1 MKNYTV
7 TTSTNLINLCAG
19 AGIFTDAT
27 KKQTERLLV
36 ENEAGCPIEQIA
48 AMIWMCSDNSLSRSE
63 ILDML
68 KIERLYF
75 YKKLFPGVDS
85 INEIYYFTNFDGRT
99 VKASFKDFII
109 SILGKTSDF
118 GKSFDDVSLIVD
130 GSKVVWESTDD

>member
-36 ENEAGCPIEQIA
+36 ENGSGCPIEQLG
-48 AMIWMCSDNSLSRSE
+48 AMIWMCSDNSIGKYE
-63 ILDML
+63 IINML
-68 KIERLYF
+68 NIERLYF
-75 YKKLFPGVDS
+75 YKNLFPGVGS
-85 INEIYYFTNFDGRT
+85 INDIYYFTNFDGRT

-109 SILGKTSDF
+109 SILGKTNDF
-118 GKSFDDVSLIVD
+118 GKGFDDVSLIVN

>member
-36 ENEAGCPIEQIA
+36 ENGSGCPIEQLG
-48 AMIWMCSDNSLSRSE
+48 AMIWMCSDNSIGKYE
-63 ILDML
+63 IINML

-99 VKASFKDFII
+99 VNAPCGIAAFLNTTLNSCVIN
-109 SILGKTSDF
+109 
-118 GKSFDDVSLIVD
+118 
-130 GSKVVWESTDD
+130 ESRRLAFTLMENA

>member
-27 KKQTERLLV
+27 KKQAERLLV
-36 ENEAGCPIEQIA
+36 ENGSGCPIEQLG
-48 AMIWMCSDNSLSRSE
+48 AMIWMCSDNSIGKYE
-63 ILDML
+63 IINML
-68 KIERLYF
+68 NIERLYF
-75 YKKLFPGVDS
+75 YKNLFPGVGS
-85 INEIYYFTNFDGRT
+85 INDIYYFTNFDGRT

-109 SILGKTSDF
+109 SILGKTNDF
-118 GKSFDDVSLIVD
+118 GKGFDDVSLIVN

>member
-36 ENEAGCPIEQIA
+36 QNGSGCPIEQLG
-48 AMIWMCSDNSLSRSE
+48 AMIWMCSDNSIGKYE
-63 ILDML
+63 IIKML

-75 YKKLFPGVDS
+75 YKNLFPGVGS
-85 INEIYYFTNFDGRT
+85 INDIYYFTNFDGRT

-118 GKSFDDVSLIVD
+118 GNGFDDVSLIVD

>member
-68 KIERLYF
+68 KIERVYF
-75 YKKLFPGVDS
+75 YKKLFLGVGSVYD
-85 INEIYYFTNFDGRT
+85 EFYFSNFDGKTVRT
-99 VKASFKDFII
+99 SFRDFII
-109 SILGKTSDF
+109 SILGQTGDF
-118 GKSFDDVSLIVD
+118 GKGFDDVSLIVD